1 MWLMMTSSTV
11 SGSTPNRFSA
21 SPTGVMTVRP
31 RLVPTGW
38 SKPVSTTKVRL
49 SFLITQTK

>member
-1 MWLMMTSSTV
+1 MWLMMMSSIL
-11 SGSTPNRFSA
+11 SGSTPSRFKPSLI
-21 SPTGVMTVRP
+21 GVMTVRP

-38 SKPVSTTKVRL
+38 SKPVSTRKVRL